1 MRLRSSYAW
10 LLCFLIPHRLWPPI
24 LLNAKNEGIQA
35 TAVGTQIAKEA
46 TQQAVG
52 KQSNVEAGRDVVITE
67 QELAAQGETV
77 NIDQRIPPWVLLL
90 LIIGWIAPSPNEMVC
105 GFYNLIAVLR
115 GKIMD
120 NKELMDL
127 LHRTLAENL
136 LSRVKDPE
144 AKSADLNVARQFLK
158 DNGIDAL
165 PVENS
170 PLSDLVKSLPDFAD
184 EDTDLSEMK
193 LN

>member
-1 MRLRSSYAW
+1 
-10 LLCFLIPHRLWPPI
+10 
-24 LLNAKNEGIQA
+24 
-35 TAVGTQIAKEA
+35 
-46 TQQAVG
+46 
-52 KQSNVEAGRDVVITE
+52 
-67 QELAAQGETV
+67 
-77 NIDQRIPPWVLLL
+77 
-90 LIIGWIAPSPNEMVC
+90 
-105 GFYNLIAVLR
+105 
-115 GKIMD
+115 MD

-184 EDTDLSEMK
+184 EDTDLSELK